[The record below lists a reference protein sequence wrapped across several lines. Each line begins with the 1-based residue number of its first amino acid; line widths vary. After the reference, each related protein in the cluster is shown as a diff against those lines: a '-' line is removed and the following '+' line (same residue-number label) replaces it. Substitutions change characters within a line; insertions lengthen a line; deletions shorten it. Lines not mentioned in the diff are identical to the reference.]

1 MGEVVEMQ
9 QAAKLSRSWQAY
21 AQRLEILYL
30 VAEAHRQASEI
41 LLAAA
46 EAECDRLRALL

>member
-1 MGEVVEMQ
+1 MGEVVEME

-30 VAEAHRQASEI
+30 VAEAHRKASET